1 MSKEKLNKF
10 MKDRSG
16 AAVTKAESDRLNNE
30 LNKGSTAGAVGEAAG
45 AAATK
50 DELDR
55 IRKEALKKISGAAV
69 SGAEAERFKDAMP
82 DYASGGEVVVGKGKD
97 YIKDLL

>member
-1 MSKEKLNKF
+1 MPKEFIKKLA
-10 MKDRSG
+10 G
-16 AAVTKAESDRLNNE
+16 ASVSDAERKRIQDAL
-30 LNKGSTAGAVGEAAG
+30 KGSTAGAVGEATG

-69 SGAEAERFKDAMP
+69 SGAEAERFKDNIS
-82 DYASGGEVVVGKGKD
+82 DYASGGEVVMGKGKD

>member
-1 MSKEKLNKF
+1 MPKEFIKKLA
-10 MKDRSG
+10 G
-16 AAVTKAESDRLNNE
+16 ASVSDAEKKRIQDIL
-30 LNKGSTAGAVGEAAG
+30 KGSTEGAVGEAVG
-45 AAATK
+45 STVTQ

-69 SGAEAERFKDAMP
+69 SRAEAERFKDNMP
-82 DYASGGEVVVGKGKD
+82 DYASGGEVVFGKGKD